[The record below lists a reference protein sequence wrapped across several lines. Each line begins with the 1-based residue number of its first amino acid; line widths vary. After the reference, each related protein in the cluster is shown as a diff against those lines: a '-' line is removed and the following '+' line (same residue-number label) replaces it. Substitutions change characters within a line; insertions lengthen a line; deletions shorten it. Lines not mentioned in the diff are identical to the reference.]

1 MNIKINALFKYG
13 YKKLNFAS
21 KEFKFLKKIFDATS
35 NGLICDNNFKTIQA
49 YKVID
54 NNSPVK
60 TVEEKCNNLMLF
72 HGTSEKGA
80 TGILKEG
87 FKNSEEGW
95 FGKGVYLT
103 HSSEVALD
111 YCFRADMNSSERYF
125 FITEVLESK
134 KLRTFKHDF
143 KDVKD
148 VSTKPEH
155 QFEKYTDI
163 SSPQPTKDDYMAG
176 FEGGRYVKTDEKNMF
191 DEYIAEAKVV
201 IPRYLVVLEKKI
213 T

>member
-13 YKKLNFAS
+13 YKKLNLAS

-49 YKVID
+49 YKVT
-54 NNSPVK
+54 NNNPVK
-60 TVEEKCNNLMLF
+60 NVEEKSNNLMLF
-72 HGTSEKGA
+72 HGTCEKGA
-80 TGILKEG
+80 IGILKEG

-103 HSSEVALD
+103 HCSEVALD
-111 YCFRADMNSSERYF
+111 YCFRADMNSSDRYF
-125 FITEVLESK
+125 FVNEVLESE
-134 KLRTFKHDF
+134 KLQTFKYNL

-148 VSTKPEH
+148 VCTIPYH
-155 QFEKYTDI
+155 QFEKHTDK

-201 IPRYLVVLEKKI
+201 IPRYLVVLEGK
-213 T
+213 